1 MSKRY
6 LSVKEF
12 LKRIEDKKIRKLAL
26 FIHNVYEKESK
37 KVGWKTQK
45 NCRVKFDDLPEKNKK
60 VMLKVAE
67 KIIMRFEL

>member
-1 MSKRY
+1 MALK
-6 LSVKEF
+6 LLTAEEF
-12 LKRIEDKKIRKLAL
+12 LKMEEDRKIRKLAL
-26 FIHNVYEKESK
+26 FIHNIYEKESK

-45 NCRVKFDDLPEKNKK
+45 NCKVKFDDLPEKNKK